1 LESEGDRLNAFV
13 LFNDSHLPR
22 HAVVYNG
29 FSLSSSEGDS
39 MSEEEYRI
47 KEEIRRAKEEIKDEI
62 IALGI
67 YITIYF
73 FVMLMMV
80 LVVLA
85 WE

>member
-1 LESEGDRLNAFV
+1 
-13 LFNDSHLPR
+13 
-22 HAVVYNG
+22 
-29 FSLSSSEGDS
+29 

-85 WE
+85 WK